1 MAAKGPEIR
10 YTRGDTVPHRLHLT
24 QDGSDFDLTSFSNI
38 ELVVNTEEEPADIT
52 NEQFRQPGTLT
63 GTPIDGRIDFQPAGA
78 TVGDR
83 KTESEAYVPGEY
95 FYDVQADD
103 AAGERVTLLL
113 AGAFVVLQDINKS

>member
-1 MAAKGPEIR
+1 MAAKGPTIK

-24 QDGSDFDLTSFSNI
+24 QDGADFDLTSFSNI
-38 ELVVNTEEEPADIT
+38 ELVVNADEEPADIT

-63 GTPIDGRIDFQPAGA
+63 GTPTEGRIDFQPVGA
-78 TVGDR
+78 TIGDR
-83 KTESEAYVPGEY
+83 KTESEAYVPGEF

-113 AGAFVVLQDINKS
+113 AGSFVVLQDINKS

>member
-1 MAAKGPEIR
+1 MAAKGPTIQ

-24 QDGSDFDLTSFSNI
+24 QDGNDFDLTSFSNI
-38 ELVVNTEEEPADIT
+38 ELVVNTEDAPSDAS

-63 GTPIDGRIDFQPAGA
+63 GTPTDGRIDFQPAGG
-78 TVGDR
+78 TIGDR
-83 KTESEAYVPGEY
+83 KTESEAYVPGDY

-113 AGAFVVLQDINKS
+113 AGDFVVLQDINKN